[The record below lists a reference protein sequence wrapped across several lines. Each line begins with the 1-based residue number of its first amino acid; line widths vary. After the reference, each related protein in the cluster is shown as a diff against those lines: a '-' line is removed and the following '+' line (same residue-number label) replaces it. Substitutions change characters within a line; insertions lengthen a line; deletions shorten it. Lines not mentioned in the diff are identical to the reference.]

1 VEEVAVVVPAV
12 ADVDASPVLLAPPLE
27 PPDDPDPASSAGLDA
42 RDRPADAV
50 AERSFL
56 AQPEPLKWTAGAAK
70 PLRIVPSAPQLG
82 QNLGPPSRMP
92 WMTSVRWPQ
101 AAQV

>member
-1 VEEVAVVVPAV
+1 VVAV
-12 ADVDASPVLLAPPLE
+12 ADVDASAVLLE
-27 PPDDPDPASSAGLDA
+27 PPEPDPDPASSAGFA
-42 RDRPADAV
+42 VRDRAGDAF

-82 QNLGPPSRMP
+82 QNLGPPSPMP
-92 WMTSVRWPQ
+92 WMTSARWPQ